1 MFWAFTNIFVSLK
14 KLSKLDNDSV
24 PVFAIRIFKI
34 LSVDHQVHNE
44 FEILWDWPFGYIPF
58 HFFKPF
64 IVFNAIIWEI
74 NFLTFCWFFL
84 SLISFIYSSKNL
96 LPPID
101 IALIFILIFIL
112 ILLLLFLIYF
122 LILFLSISIIF
133 LFIRLFYQKNFEC
146 YR

>member
-1 MFWAFTNIFVSLK
+1 MNWTLIDAFASLK
-14 KLSKLDNDSV
+14 KLCKPDYDSV
-24 PVFAIRIFKI
+24 PVFGIKIFELVSI
-34 LSVDHQVHNE
+34 DHQVCNE

-64 IVFNAIIWEI
+64 IIIYAIIWEI
-74 NFLTFCWFFL
+74 NFLTFCGFFL

-112 ILLLLFLIYF
+112 ILLLLFLIFF
-122 LILFLSISIIF
+122 LCLWIWIFF